1 MAFSPGD
8 DPHEKSG
15 ELLQGHDEVVGWP
28 ALVRGGRPDLG
39 IYALDSVRS
48 SFSLVEFDVVGGGD
62 FSTEILVS
70 PQRDNVIRALAIL
83 HGAVGLDPNG
93 LRLHKE
99 DPETTHRQCPGS
111 NVVESIKE
119 TIARIPGMHREH
131 APGIVSCLDTNP
143 KTPGGIMIRMTVT
156 ESDNAP

>member
-1 MAFSPGD
+1 MSWG
-8 DPHEKSG
+8 G
-15 ELLQGHDEVVGWP
+15 EMV
-28 ALVRGGRPDLG
+28 
-39 IYALDSVRS
+39 
-48 SFSLVEFDVVGGGD
+48 GD

-111 NVVESIKE
+111 NVVKAEIIKE
-119 TIARIPGMHREH
+119 TIARIPGMHGEH
-131 APGIVSCLDTNP
+131 APGIVS
-143 KTPGGIMIRMTVT
+143 
-156 ESDNAP
+156 